1 MMTSFYAVF
10 GLSSACQN
18 IKAEGGQQL
27 SLKIHIVPERHL
39 AKFEIS
45 QLTRRVSST
54 FLKDFNFLKI
64 RNVDGI
70 IVAR

>member
-27 SLKIHIVPERHL
+27 SLKIHIVPERH
-39 AKFEIS
+39 EIS